1 VAQCSIGNSEE
12 DSLGAIWNGAIVL
25 MKLFRYRRPS
35 LNTLLGVTKAKKR
48 VKKELGITAAMK
60 PFRFW
65 TNAKRR
71 FKRKVG
77 YESDAGRLIRNG
89 LPRPG
94 GCLVVVIAVAVAA
107 MAVVAMAR

>member
-1 VAQCSIGNSEE
+1 
-12 DSLGAIWNGAIVL
+12 

-35 LNTLLGVTKAKKR
+35 LNTLLGITKAKKR

-60 PFRFW
+60 PFRAW
-65 TNAKRR
+65 TNAKRW

-77 YESDAGRLIRNG
+77 YESVEGRLIRNG

-94 GCLVVVIAVAVAA
+94 GCLVVVIWVGGLALA
-107 MAVVAMAR
+107 AVVMAR

>member
-1 VAQCSIGNSEE
+1 
-12 DSLGAIWNGAIVL
+12 

-35 LNTLLGVTKAKKR
+35 LNTLLGITKAKKR
-48 VKKELGITAAMK
+48 VKKELGITAALK

-65 TNAKRR
+65 TNTKRR
-71 FKRKVG
+71 FKRKIG

-94 GCLVVVIAVAVAA
+94 GCAVVVLIGALALT
-107 MAVVAMAR
+107 AVVMAR

>member
-1 VAQCSIGNSEE
+1 
-12 DSLGAIWNGAIVL
+12 

-48 VKKELGITAAMK
+48 IKKELGITEAMK
-60 PFRFW
+60 PFRWW
-65 TNAKRR
+65 TNTKRR

-77 YESDAGRLIRNG
+77 YESEAGRLIRNG

-94 GCLVVVIAVAVAA
+94 GCFVVVIVVGTVVAVTA
-107 MAVVAMAR
+107 AVVARGDTDVAVQFLF

>member
-1 VAQCSIGNSEE
+1 
-12 DSLGAIWNGAIVL
+12 
-25 MKLFRYRRPS
+25 MKFFRYRHPS
-35 LNTLLGVTKAKKR
+35 LKSLFGVTKAKKQ

-71 FKRKVG
+71 FKRKIG
-77 YESDAGRLIRNG
+77 YESEGGRLIRNG

-94 GCLVVVIAVAVAA
+94 GCLVVVLMAVGA
-107 MAVVAMAR
+107 MAAVVMAR

>member
-1 VAQCSIGNSEE
+1 
-12 DSLGAIWNGAIVL
+12 
-25 MKLFRYRRPS
+25 MKRFRYRRPS
-35 LNTLLGVTKAKKR
+35 LNTVLGITKAKKR

-71 FKRKVG
+71 FKRKIG
-77 YESDAGRLIRNG
+77 FESEGGRLIRNG

-94 GCLVVVIAVAVAA
+94 GCLVVVLIWVVG
-107 MAVVAMAR
+107 VAMAAVVMAR

>member
-1 VAQCSIGNSEE
+1 
-12 DSLGAIWNGAIVL
+12 
-25 MKLFRYRRPS
+25 MKLPRYRRPS
-35 LNTLLGVTKAKKR
+35 LKTVLGITKAKKR
-48 VKKELGITAAMK
+48 VKTELGITAAMK

-77 YESDAGRLIRNG
+77 YESEAGRLIRNG

-94 GCLVVVIAVAVAA
+94 GCLVVVLAVLG
-107 MAVVAMAR
+107 VVAMAAVVMARQTGTTLLLQ